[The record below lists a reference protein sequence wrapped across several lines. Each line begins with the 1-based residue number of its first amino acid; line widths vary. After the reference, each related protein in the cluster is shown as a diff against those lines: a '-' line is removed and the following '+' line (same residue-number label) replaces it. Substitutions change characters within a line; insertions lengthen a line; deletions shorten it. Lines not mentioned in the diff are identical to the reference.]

1 MQRYIKATKADVGGV
16 GGHVVA
22 ADEVKSII
30 AKYVLDNNSYR
41 GEPIFTSM
49 IVTHTGDDC
58 AVTGIMAETV
68 DMSVV
73 DELMWDALQEGATKA
88 AELGLYGPGQDL
100 VADAFTGNLRGTG
113 PATVALPFPVRK
125 DNASQ
130 TVLVSFADKTEPMA
144 FNHYATGAYMLPRFN
159 TGLVIAASN
168 MKRGYVFEI
177 VDLDTKAQA
186 VEAGAH
192 PRDQRAL
199 DNKMEE
205 VAKGLQEKVITLR
218 APEDLYDIEGLTR
231 SSRFV
236 IARIWTRGDKNEK
249 DQLGYICSAE
259 RLHNIKTKK
268 GFSYGGKDDPVLLAF
283 CQGDWPAPGEIT
295 SPWATA
301 PMVAGDCRGSHNLHI
316 LPMPINS
323 QTSYWSGPILSAI
336 TLSCNIHTG
345 RIGAISDQFS
355 LGTPWDEVRRTASK
369 LAIQFRHAHGIKQP
383 ATLHEEELE
392 YQEGWKGGAT
402 ASSSSRSSRRSP
414 SATAMATGTAPT
426 PARSPQARCGRPA
439 RRDRLAQVLAPGSP
453 SGGASM
459 LPELRSGSAAC
470 PPRLPARQPLGET
483 GFDLAANTPE
493 GCEPR
498 LLVAGRARGI
508 LERPVQALHRT
519 GQERTPFV
527 RVVTDGDHVVPRL
540 PEQSD
545 VELRRV
551 AADVNADLS
560 QGLSGKI
567 GDGGARLGASRV
579 HPHCIASDLAH
590 QPALAAPRYAAKRPA
605 LAHTVSTPVTCS
617 AEQPLDER
625 NRATRRRVTVPF
637 VDADLTEAKRSCNAR
652 LATFSKME
660 TIFRARPRRLGR
672 VVEVARPTPVPR
684 ASRDIDRRHRHRRAG
699 CGDPRSPSHDL
710 AVARP
715 RSPDSGRPAT
725 LRHLIGGPQL
735 DPAWRSDPRY
745 PSLGCAR
752 GRGPRHRRDGPTGHR
767 VARGV
772 SREERGRS
780 PGPEQLGD
788 DEGRRVRGA
797 DARERVRGRSC
808 ERYSRVR
815 ERRGRREPVRRR
827 DVGGHRERDGIGAH
841 AQAAPDHGEEPE
853 GGHELAE
860 HLRRPGARV
869 TRDEEQ
875 RRLEHQ
881 HGPPR
886 HPRTRR

>member
-1 MQRYIKATKADVGGV
+1 MSARRYGPQDGQPPKMTDYHQSKDELAGLPVTVAEKIPVTNTPNIFSYKSYIFAKNPALVQRYIKATKADVGGV

-100 VADAFTGNLRGTG
+100 VADAFTGNLRGAG

-159 TGLVIAASN
+159 TGLVIAASK

-268 GFSYGGKDDPVLLAF
+268 GFTYGGKDDPVLLAF
-283 CQGDWPAPGEIT
+283 AQGDWPAPGEIT

-323 QTSYWSGPILSAI
+323 QTSYWSGPILSAV
-336 TLSCNIHTG
+336 TLVVQHPYGPHRRHLGPVRARHTVG
-345 RIGAISDQFS
+345 RGASHRVQARHPVPSRARDQAAGDPARGRARVPGGLEGAAQS
-355 LGTPWDEVRRTASK
+355 PRGLVRGQA
-369 LAIQFRHAHGIKQP
+369 AAHLRQRQRP
-383 ATLHEEELE
+383 
-392 YQEGWKGGAT
+392 
-402 ASSSSRSSRRSP
+402 RSRRRQE
-414 SATAMATGTAPT
+414 AGGRA
-426 PARSPQARCGRPA
+426 QGRPA
-439 RRDRLAQVLAPGSP
+439 RRDRLA
-453 SGGASM
+453 
-459 LPELRSGSAAC
+459 
-470 PPRLPARQPLGET
+470 
-483 GFDLAANTPE
+483 
-493 GCEPR
+493 
-498 LLVAGRARGI
+498 RA
-508 LERPVQALHRT
+508 
-519 GQERTPFV
+519 
-527 RVVTDGDHVVPRL
+527 
-540 PEQSD
+540 
-545 VELRRV
+545 
-551 AADVNADLS
+551 
-560 QGLSGKI
+560 
-567 GDGGARLGASRV
+567 
-579 HPHCIASDLAH
+579 
-590 QPALAAPRYAAKRPA
+590 
-605 LAHTVSTPVTCS
+605 
-617 AEQPLDER
+617 
-625 NRATRRRVTVPF
+625 
-637 VDADLTEAKRSCNAR
+637 
-652 LATFSKME
+652 
-660 TIFRARPRRLGR
+660 
-672 VVEVARPTPVPR
+672 
-684 ASRDIDRRHRHRRAG
+684 
-699 CGDPRSPSHDL
+699 
-710 AVARP
+710 
-715 RSPDSGRPAT
+715 
-725 LRHLIGGPQL
+725 
-735 DPAWRSDPRY
+735 
-745 PSLGCAR
+745 
-752 GRGPRHRRDGPTGHR
+752 
-767 VARGV
+767 
-772 SREERGRS
+772 
-780 PGPEQLGD
+780 
-788 DEGRRVRGA
+788 
-797 DARERVRGRSC
+797 
-808 ERYSRVR
+808 
-815 ERRGRREPVRRR
+815 
-827 DVGGHRERDGIGAH
+827 
-841 AQAAPDHGEEPE
+841 
-853 GGHELAE
+853 
-860 HLRRPGARV
+860 
-869 TRDEEQ
+869 
-875 RRLEHQ
+875 
-881 HGPPR
+881 
-886 HPRTRR
+886 